1 MCPFSKYTYASF
13 PNLILSRVTNYWL
26 VLMYDFTVSGL
37 LKIKL
42 SGSVCFHR
50 ACPKTL
56 VFQSINS
63 RLTSIFVVLG
73 HVINHSKRNFVSS
86 PLHRNDLSRQR
97 WRGNLFI
104 EEWPQDFHERTF
116 CVKSGFSSG
125 NSPSQLQNWLAQ
137 KHSYSRYHFNNILG
151 RYSAAKSYSKGSI
164 TTKAITRRQVCCPPR
179 KSSVYL
185 SINTAAPE
193 TRDIKNIKVNSFIG
207 SSILFSSVN

>member
-1 MCPFSKYTYASF
+1 
-13 PNLILSRVTNYWL
+13 
-26 VLMYDFTVSGL
+26 MYDFTVSGL
-37 LKIKL
+37 VKIKL
-42 SGSVCFHR
+42 SCYVYFHR

-63 RLTSIFVVLG
+63 HLTSIFVISG

-86 PLHRNDLSRQR
+86 PLHRNDLSCQR

-104 EEWPQDFHERTF
+104 DEWPQDNVHFVWRL
-116 CVKSGFSSG
+116 KSGFSSG

-137 KHSYSRYHFNNILG
+137 KHSHSRYYFNNILV
-151 RYSAAKSYSKGSI
+151 RHSAAKSYSKGSFS
-164 TTKAITRRQVCCPPR
+164 TKAITRRQVCCPLR

-185 SINTAAPE
+185 SINTAPE